1 MRGFLVFLMRQ
12 PLISLAGAV
21 LLVGLGLWSAQR
33 LPIDAVPD
41 ITNMQVQVN
50 TTSPALSPLEVE
62 KQITLPVEVA
72 VAGLPRVQEV
82 RSLSKFGLSQV
93 TVVFEDGVDIYFAR
107 QLVQQRLEEAAAQI
121 PPGMGIPEM
130 GPISTGLGEIYQY
143 TVEVPKG
150 DLIEARTVQDWYI
163 RPVLRSL
170 PGVAEVNS
178 FGGMEKQYQVLI
190 RPDSLLKY
198 GITLRQ
204 VQEAVAANNLNEG
217 GGYIL
222 KSAEQFVVRGIGQ
235 VQSVDQIRN
244 IVVAAKEGVA
254 VRVQDVADV
263 QVGSALR
270 QGAVTKDG
278 KGEVVS
284 GIVMM
289 LMGSNSRTVAQ
300 DVRKRIDEI
309 ANSLPSGASIHTY
322 YDRTQLV
329 NRTIRTV
336 VTNLSE
342 GAILVIVVLLLLLGN
357 FRAALIVALAIP
369 LSMLFAVSLMVGFGI
384 AGSLMSLG
392 AIDFGLVV
400 DGSVVMVEN
409 AVRRLRN
416 SQNGANATPTLV
428 DAFVEVGRPV
438 LFGIGIIIIVYL
450 PILTLEG
457 VEGKLFKPMAM
468 TVVFALLG
476 SLLLTFTVTPV
487 LVSLFI
493 RKEPGHEQESVLVRK
508 AKTYYE
514 PVLDWSLGHKRAVLL
529 TAGAAVA
536 LAALASFWMGSEFI
550 PRLDENAFALE
561 MRRPPGISLEEANRQ
576 NTLMERY
583 LMSRFPDEVETVVS
597 KTGRAEVA
605 TDPMGPES
613 TDLIIL
619 LKPRS
624 AWKRTHSRD
633 DLLAAFES
641 ELKQFLG
648 VTYEFS
654 QPVEMRMNELIAGVR
669 SDLAIRVYG
678 DDMQALQRI
687 AETIR
692 AAVSGLPGARGFRVQ
707 QVTGLPTIEIKVIPD
722 RIARFGI
729 NAADVMEAVGA
740 ISGIETTHV
749 IEDQK
754 RFGLV
759 IRLAEEARADEA
771 ALGKLL
777 IAAPGGERVPLGSL
791 AEIRR
796 VEGPAEISH
805 RNGYRVILVEGN
817 VRGRD
822 IGSFIEDVRRIFD
835 AKQVV
840 VPRGYR
846 FDFGGQF
853 ENLERARKRL
863 AIVVPLSLFLIFALL
878 YFTFESAKQGG
889 LVFTGIPL
897 AAVGGI
903 FALLL
908 RGMPFSI
915 SAGVGFIALFGVA
928 VLNGV
933 VLVSFINQ
941 LRTQGQSVEAAVRE
955 GTLTRLRPVLM
966 TAMVA
971 SLGFLPMAVS
981 TSAGAEVQR
990 PLATVVIGGLISST
1004 VLTLVV
1010 LPVLYELFERSAAG
1024 GEPGDDLED
1033 GEPAT

>member
-1 MRGFLVFLMRQ
+1 M
-12 PLISLAGAV
+12 
-21 LLVGLGLWSAQR
+21 
-33 LPIDAVPD
+33 DAVPD
-41 ITNMQVQVN
+41 ITNVQVQVN

-62 KQITLPVEVA
+62 KQITLPVEISL
-72 VAGLPRVQEV
+72 AGLPRVQEV

-107 QLVQQRLEEAAAQI
+107 QLVQQRLEEASAQI
-121 PPGMGIPEM
+121 PQGMGVPEM

-143 TVEVPKG
+143 TVDMPKS
-150 DLIEARTVQDWYI
+150 DLVEARTVQDWYI
-163 RPVLRSL
+163 RPVLRAL

-178 FGGMEKQYQVLI
+178 FGGMEKQYQVLV
-190 RPDSLLKY
+190 RPESLLKY
-198 GITLRQ
+198 GLTLRHI
-204 VQEAVAANNLNEG
+204 QEAVAANNLNEG

-235 VQSVDQIRN
+235 VQSVEQIRN
-244 IVVAAKEGVA
+244 IVLTASGGIP
-254 VRVQDVADV
+254 VRVQDVAEV
-263 QVGSALR
+263 RVGSALR

-289 LMGSNSRTVAQ
+289 LMGSNSRTVAR
-300 DVRKRIDEI
+300 DVHKRIDEI
-309 ANSLPSGASIHTY
+309 ANSLPGGAKIRTY

-369 LSMLFAVSLMVGFGI
+369 LSMLFAVSLMYAAGI

-409 AVRRLRN
+409 AVRRLR
-416 SQNGANATPTLV
+416 SRQTEESATSTLV
-428 DAFVEVGRPV
+428 DAFAEVGRPV
-438 LFGIGIIIIVYL
+438 IFGIGIIIIVYL

-457 VEGKLFKPMAM
+457 TEGKLFKPMAM

-487 LVSLFI
+487 LVSLFV
-493 RKEPGHEQESVLVRK
+493 RKEAGHEQESLLVRK
-508 AKTYYE
+508 AKTYCE
-514 PVLDWSLGHKRAVLL
+514 PVFDWALANARIVLL
-529 TAGAAVA
+529 TALAAVVLAAVA
-536 LAALASFWMGSEFI
+536 SLWIGSEFI

-583 LMSRFPDEVETVVS
+583 LMTHFPDEVETVVS

-613 TDLIIL
+613 TDLAIL
-619 LKPRS
+619 LKPKG
-624 AWKRTHSRD
+624 AWKRAHSRD
-633 DLLAAFES
+633 ELLTALED

-654 QPVEMRMNELIAGVR
+654 QPIEMRMNELIAGVR

-678 DDMQALQRI
+678 DDMQQLQKT
-687 AETIR
+687 AEAIR
-692 AAVSGLPGARGFRVQ
+692 VAISRLSGARGFRVQ
-707 QVTGLPTIEIKVIPD
+707 QVSGLPTIEIKVVPD
-722 RIARFGI
+722 RVARFGI
-729 NAADVMEAVGA
+729 NAADVMEAVAA
-740 ISGIETTHV
+740 ISGIETTQV

-805 RNGYRVILVEGN
+805 RNGSRVILVEGN

-822 IGSFIEDVRRIFD
+822 MGGFIEDVRRIFD
-835 AKQVV
+835 SKQVV

-863 AIVVPLSLFLIFALL
+863 LIVVPLSLFLIFALL
-878 YFTFESAKQGG
+878 YFAFESAKHAA

-897 AAVGGI
+897 AAVGGV
-903 FALLL
+903 FALFM
-908 RGMPFSI
+908 RGIPFSI

-941 LRTQGQSVEAAVRE
+941 LRKQGQSVEAAVRE

-966 TAMVA
+966 TALVA

-990 PLATVVIGGLISST
+990 PLATVVIGGLITST
-1004 VLTLVV
+1004 SLTLVV
-1010 LPVLYELFERSAAG
+1010 LPALYGVFARSESKAQS
-1024 GEPGDDLED
+1024 GEN
-1033 GEPAT
+1033 TI